1 MAQFQFRLTALLRLR
16 ETDRDDR
23 RASLAEAYEAMDII
37 EQQTSDVSA
46 QLLGAT
52 EAARK
57 ASAPGVIHV
66 ERIMSANRE
75 QLLLQAQQ
83 AELERQHALLADEVE
98 RRRGALRE
106 ADQQVKVIEKLRE
119 KQRLRHQKQQDRLE
133 IKMLD
138 EFAGRRHSIGEESQW
153 AK

>member
-1 MAQFQFRLTALLRLR
+1 MAQFQFRLTSLLRLR
-16 ETDRDDR
+16 ETERDER

-37 EQQTSDVSA
+37 EHQTNEVTS

-66 ERIMSANRE
+66 DRIVSANRE
-75 QLLLQAQQ
+75 QLLLQAQRT
-83 AELERQHALLADEVE
+83 ELQRQHTLLVDEGE
-98 RRRGALRE
+98 RRRQLLTI
-106 ADQQVKVIEKLRE
+106 ADQQVKILEKLRE
-119 KQRLRHQKQQDRLE
+119 TQRQRHQQQQDRQE

-138 EFAGRRHSIGEESQW
+138 EFAGRRHSAGEESQW
-153 AK
+153 EK